1 MSFSRRYSL
10 SVILFIIAICWIQT
24 LHAADTTLVQLKW
37 WHQFQFAGYYA
48 ADIKGFYKD
57 EGLAVKLL
65 PGDAQHNPL
74 EEVQA
79 GRAQFGISGSE
90 LLVNYAKGIP
100 VVALGALFQHSPYV
114 IISLE
119 QKRIHVPSDL
129 VGKTLMVSETQ
140 GWVELQAVFL
150 KEAIP
155 LNSLKVVTHSW
166 KNTDLLN
173 GKADALTGYYSV
185 ELNQLRKLGATP
197 SYIQPI
203 NYGIDFYGDI
213 LFSLKRMVDNYP
225 ERTSRFRKASFKGW
239 EYAMAHTDEIADYIL
254 TLPGVQER
262 GVTKAD
268 LLAEAEAMR
277 KLILPNMVDIGH
289 MNEGR
294 WQHMLDV
301 YKTLKLVNSHSQ
313 LDGFLYNEGQSISSE
328 MLRKATYYSIAILLI
343 LMTIILYSISLRRS
357 VSKRTAEL
365 NVEIERRTHAQ
376 EQLRISEER
385 LEMATDAAGLGIWDW
400 NLETDTIYFSDMWKT
415 MLGYG
420 PGELS
425 NTLQTFT
432 DMLHPDEREMLMKQ
446 LMEHVNGKT
455 SKYQA
460 IIRLR
465 TKDRRW
471 KWVLTV
477 SKVSQRDKEGKA
489 IRLSGIHLDIDDI
502 KQKELEMQELSQELM
517 NSNRELQQFAYITSH
532 NLRAPVANLISLVKL
547 FEQSSL
553 SEKNQLYFQKINISV
568 DKLFATLDDLNE
580 ILSSRVNKASSKE
593 QVFFEKQLTGI
604 IASISEEIKE
614 KKAVITYDFSKAPD
628 INYPGKVIDSVLLNL
643 ITNAIKYRKDQEV
656 PAIHI
661 STTED
666 GEFVIL
672 AVKDNGKGIDM
683 DRHGNKIFGLYQRF
697 HENTDGK
704 GLGLYIIKNQVEA
717 LGGKIAVES
726 IANKGSLFYVFLK
739 KINMPYDA

>member
-1 MSFSRRYSL
+1 
-10 SVILFIIAICWIQT
+10 VVCCVQILY
-24 LHAADTTLVQLKW
+24 AADTSRVQLKW

-48 ADIKGFYKD
+48 ADIKGFYKN
-57 EGLAVKLL
+57 EGLTVKLL

-119 QKRIHVPSDL
+119 QKRIRVPSDL
-129 VGKTLMVSETQ
+129 VGKTLMVSEAK

-155 LNSLKVVTHSW
+155 LNSLRVITHSW

-173 GKADALTGYYSV
+173 GKVDALTGYYSV

-197 SYIQPI
+197 SYIQAI

-213 LFSLKRMVDNYP
+213 LFSLKGMVDHYP

-239 EYAMAHTDEIADYIL
+239 EYAMTHTDEIADYIL

-301 YKTLKLVNSHSQ
+301 YKTLKLVNTHSQ
-313 LDGFLYNEGQSISSE
+313 LDSFLYNEGQSISSE

-365 NVEIERRTHAQ
+365 NVEIEQRTHAQ
-376 EQLRISEER
+376 EQLRVSEER

-400 NLETDTIYFSDMWKT
+400 NLETDVIYFSDTWKT
-415 MLGYG
+415 MLGYE
-420 PGELS
+420 PDELS

-432 DMLHPDEREMLMKQ
+432 DLLHSDEHEMLMKQ
-446 LMEHVNGKT
+446 LMEHVNSKT

-471 KWVLTV
+471 KWILTV
-477 SKVSQRDKEGKA
+477 SKVSQRDKEGNA

-553 SEKNQLYFQKINISV
+553 SEKNRLYFQKINISI

-593 QVFFEKQLTGI
+593 QVFFEKQLMGI

-614 KKAVITYDFSKAPD
+614 KQAVITYDFSKAPD
-628 INYPGKVIDSVLLNL
+628 ISYPGKVIDSVLLNL
-643 ITNAIKYRKDQEV
+643 ITNAIKYKKDQEV
-656 PAIHI
+656 PTIHI

-739 KINMPYDA
+739 KITMPYDA